1 MKTISVWPSVTS
13 TIDNCLGAECPSYDK
28 CHVIKARQKAQ
39 QADVV
44 IINHHLFFADLAL
57 KMEGFGE
64 LLPSASSVIF
74 DEAHQLPEL
83 ASTFLAISSS
93 SRQMNDLAE

>member
-1 MKTISVWPSVTS
+1 MI
-13 TIDNCLGAECPSYDK
+13 NAMCL
-28 CHVIKARQKAQ
+28 KARQKAQ

-57 KMEGFGE
+57 KIEGFGE
-64 LLPSASSVIF
+64 LLPSANSVIF

-83 ASTFLAISSS
+83 ASTFPCNLKSVVGK
-93 SRQMNDLAE
+93 